1 MTDLIDIFFVKE
13 KAQIK
18 VHIPVDT
25 SHSLPLTLA
34 YSFPLT
40 WTLGMASKSGECT
53 RGGRQVIKGQL

>member
-25 SHSLPLTLA
+25 SHSFQLIWAYSLPLTR
-34 YSFPLT
+34 
-40 WTLGMASKSGECT
+40 TLGMASKSGECT
-53 RGGRQVIKGQL
+53 RGGQQVIEGQL

>member
-25 SHSLPLTLA
+25 SHSLPLT
-34 YSFPLT
+34 